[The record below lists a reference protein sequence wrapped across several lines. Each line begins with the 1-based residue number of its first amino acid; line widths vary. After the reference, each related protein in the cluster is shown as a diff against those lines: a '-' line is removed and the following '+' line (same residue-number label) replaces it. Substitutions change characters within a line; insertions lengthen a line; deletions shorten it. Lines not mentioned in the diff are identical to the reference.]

1 MATGTAA
8 GGPWGAIIAAAW
20 ALRKPIFKM
29 LICIGLVILFFI
41 MAVVTLPSII
51 SNNLFHTDPS
61 TVDPDGAVDLIER
74 ADDMSDVVAAC
85 IQNGYDAALARV
97 EQIIEENG
105 YDYETSMDA
114 LVNYG
119 SLNPD
124 YEVCY
129 VFAAYS
135 ASMGQVGTSEA
146 DMRRKLD
153 AVAEQMFK
161 VTYVEKEFERV
172 IPLTYSTYTPVTLT
186 VVTGRTKIGE
196 VNGVPKYSYATATR
210 TYYISSGEATTETE
224 IQRTA
229 YSPVSVDIP
238 VYSRGIIV
246 GVRSETYY
254 AAGDV
259 ETLTPDTE
267 IVKYAECTIAPFSEG
282 IIYTAFDIDP
292 NAIYEETTG
301 TTYGAAIKT
310 MADALK
316 MTLYGTLAAGDI
328 PELTSEELIGIVDGL
343 NTTDARKKLVETA
356 LSLVGKVSYFW
367 GGKSPAGWNNEW
379 GKPKKVTGSGSVTS
393 GTIRPYGLDCSGF
406 TDWVYKTAL
415 GQSIGTGSANQWS
428 KSREISASELLPGDL
443 GFKAKPSDPGTNHV
457 LMYVGLTTDGKRQ
470 WVHCS
475 SSAGGVVLNTPSYVK
490 YYRRPNGIDYSSPV
504 GGGSSGNLGEP
515 LYTLKVNVTHYCAC
529 SKCCGKNAD
538 GITASGKRVASGMV
552 AMSSHYPFGTVLVIN
567 GEVYTVEDRGGSGI
581 ENDIARV
588 DIYVEDHKQ
597 ALRLGRYWAEAT
609 FYRIGR

>member
-1 MATGTAA
+1 MSEQDKQQLGDGSTNYADAAQKTARAIKEAGKAVAEKTAAAAGEVTANTTAAVAQAGVEGGKAVAEVATGTAA

-20 ALRKPIFKM
+20 VLRKPIFKV
-29 LICIGLVILFFI
+29 LICLGLVILFFI

-61 TVDPDGAVDLIER
+61 TVDPNGAVDLIER

-105 YDYETSMDA
+105 YDYETSMEA
-114 LVNYG
+114 LINYG

-161 VTYVEKEFERV
+161 ITYEEKEFERV

-186 VVTGRTKIGE
+186 FVTGRTKIGE

-224 IQRTA
+224 LQRTS
-229 YSPVSVDIP
+229 YSPVNVDIP

-267 IVKYAECTIAPFSEG
+267 IVKYAECTISPFNEG
-282 IIYTAFDIDP
+282 IIYTAFASSTP
-292 NAIYEETTG
+292 LSTKIYRTG
-301 TTYGAAIKT
+301 
-310 MADALK
+310 
-316 MTLYGTLAAGDI
+316 
-328 PELTSEELIGIVDGL
+328 
-343 NTTDARKKLVETA
+343 
-356 LSLVGKVSYFW
+356 
-367 GGKSPAGWNNEW
+367 
-379 GKPKKVTGSGSVTS
+379 
-393 GTIRPYGLDCSGF
+393 GF
-406 TDWVYKTAL
+406 CDW
-415 GQSIGTGSANQWS
+415 
-428 KSREISASELLPGDL
+428 R
-443 GFKAKPSDPGTNHV
+443 
-457 LMYVGLTTDGKRQ
+457 
-470 WVHCS
+470 
-475 SSAGGVVLNTPSYVK
+475 
-490 YYRRPNGIDYSSPV
+490 
-504 GGGSSGNLGEP
+504 
-515 LYTLKVNVTHYCAC
+515 
-529 SKCCGKNAD
+529 
-538 GITASGKRVASGMV
+538 
-552 AMSSHYPFGTVLVIN
+552 
-567 GEVYTVEDRGGSGI
+567 
-581 ENDIARV
+581 
-588 DIYVEDHKQ
+588 
-597 ALRLGRYWAEAT
+597 
-609 FYRIGR
+609 